1 MSKARII
8 GGNYTT
14 VCGFSVDIFLPFEER
29 ARHGVRE
36 GSIVSARGLVEAAGQ
51 GALAGVKKGLQGF
64 LWMLRILVPVSLAT
78 SVLAW
83 SGFLETVSSFL
94 APAMGVLHLP
104 GMAALPLVIG
114 SATGI
119 YGGLAAMAS
128 LPLTPGQAT
137 LVAVF
142 LLMAHNLVLE
152 GIVQG
157 QSGINGLLVT
167 VFRLGSAAVTTFVCG
182 FFLGRQPGAA
192 AATAL
197 AAAGSTAR
205 LPFVRFLGDWALS
218 TGLLAGKILLIIMA
232 LLVVL
237 EILKSLGWIRAV
249 VRAMRP
255 VLRILGLGEKTG
267 YMWTA
272 AAIFGLT
279 YCAPL
284 IVEEARTGGLSRR
297 DLVKLHLSISINHS
311 VIEDPLLFMATGIGA
326 FWLFVPRLVFAILAV
341 RVLSLWGFSA
351 RGRGAS
357 KNLLQPRRGTP
368 PA

>member
-8 GGNYTT
+8 GGYYTT
-14 VCGFSVDIFLPFEER
+14 GRGGRVDIFSPFGER
-29 ARHGVRE
+29 ARHVLRAGRPK
-36 GSIVSARGLVEAAGQ
+36 GSAVSARGLAEAAGR
-51 GALAGVKKGLQGF
+51 GALEGAKKGLKGF

-83 SGFLETVSSFL
+83 SGFLETVGGFL
-94 APAMGVLHLP
+94 APVMGVLHLP
-104 GMAALPLVIG
+104 GMAALPIVIG

-137 LVAVF
+137 LVAIF
-142 LLMAHNLVLE
+142 LLMSHNLILE

-157 QSGINGLLVT
+157 RSGINGILVT
-167 VFRLGSAAVTTFVCG
+167 VFRLVSAGVTTFVCG
-182 FFLGRQPGAA
+182 FFLGGQPAARAA
-192 AATAL
+192 AIP
-197 AAAGSTAR
+197 AAAGAAGITAR
-205 LPFVRFLGDWALS
+205 IPFLRFLGDWALS
-218 TGLLAGKILLIIMA
+218 TVLLAGKILLIIMA

-255 VLRILGLGEKTG
+255 VLRVLGLEEKSG

-284 IVEEARTGGLSRR
+284 IVEEARTGGLAGR

-311 VIEDPLLFMATGIGA
+311 VIEDPLLFMAAGVGA
-326 FWLFVPRLVFAILAV
+326 FWLFVPRLAFAILAV
-341 RVLSLWGFSA
+341 RLLSLRGPNA
-351 RGRGAS
+351 R
-357 KNLLQPRRGTP
+357 LRRAGN
-368 PA
+368 